1 MAGDGSHAAYPDT
14 EAFCPSE
21 PWSDEVGGGDG
32 ETEKVGDSEGCG
44 HFNPWPPRFE
54 VRDGLLYRKKLE
66 RGFIRYREV
75 LDEDRR
81 HEAIGTIHRH
91 QRPHQHHLSLEETY
105 KCVAESYWWEGMYF
119 QIRDFVL
126 GCPECQSRH
135 TKKKVGAKECVSKTM
150 TSHSAEMLSKL
161 RTQREA
167 GLFCD
172 ITLRTNGRPFPAH
185 RAVLAAVSDHF
196 QEIFTEMDP
205 NMKQDI
211 DLTGFSE
218 DSLRSLLDFS
228 YSSTLCVRQEDLPE
242 VMAMARHLGMWPALE
257 ACSALMNEQEQQL
270 HRRRCFTSACAGA
283 CHECHH
289 QQRNNRRKRVWGLE
303 DNVDNNFSLAAD
315 ASDGSVEGSPRRT
328 LRRTPNPQDYNGL
341 TLTPSH
347 RMKLMDF
354 KSPSSKKVS
363 APQHAVATPKSQK
376 FSPISPPNTRL
387 LRSTPGAAKE
397 VRRLIPALESPRQ
410 KKKPLSVSQLI
421 CSPVKVKQEVVDVG
435 EDEQDYERA
444 QEKYRLMNVLGLQRT
459 ALLPRPEDLIGWRQK
474 KRLRKLKANNYS
486 LTKRRKPQPA
496 STGRPF
502 GSVTLSLPLCNP
514 VNTCLLKKSGKNNPA
529 GAGGVQ
535 QMKKRP
541 KTVPRLVPP
550 SDRSMRSK
558 GAVPDIFLPSFSG
571 RELRRSVRMRDRSPF
586 PVQQPVRHHSN
597 KTVVRNIIKIK
608 PEPDEYEISGP
619 PFSSSHTPEHSL
631 YSQRTQMKNKVA
643 TETTKKLRYNS
654 GRPATKAKVRQGSTM
669 EVDRMKCKP
678 REEGRKVGGHRVQ
691 GTVDPNLRVNKPD
704 EFQFPQQAPPPSVCS
719 HPLYR
724 VIKKEPAEPVPVAS
738 FSDPPSPDRGK
749 RQSKPPIKLLDSGFL
764 FSFCRPAGLK
774 KEEESVDI
782 CLTRSVSQ
790 ISEAFAGEAPH
801 RVLRARAPSAM
812 AVIKKEQKERS
823 VSQSTA
829 RRSKPKSR
837 NGTVRLSRPAGPK
850 ASRTK
855 PKQEKPCVMLDAI
868 GRARLKQL
876 RGPRSQAPKV
886 PKASHT
892 CLECPAV
899 HEDCDALIMHRLR
912 HVEGKHWPCPV
923 SSC

>member
-1 MAGDGSHAAYPDT
+1 MCVCKK
-14 EAFCPSE
+14 AFVVP
-21 PWSDEVGGGDG
+21 
-32 ETEKVGDSEGCG
+32 
-44 HFNPWPPRFE
+44 
-54 VRDGLLYRKKLE
+54 
-66 RGFIRYREV
+66 
-75 LDEDRR
+75 
-81 HEAIGTIHRH
+81 
-91 QRPHQHHLSLEETY
+91 
-105 KCVAESYWWEGMYF
+105 
-119 QIRDFVL
+119 
-126 GCPECQSRH
+126 
-135 TKKKVGAKECVSKTM
+135 
-150 TSHSAEMLSKL
+150 
-161 RTQREA
+161 
-167 GLFCD
+167 
-172 ITLRTNGRPFPAH
+172 
-185 RAVLAAVSDHF
+185 
-196 QEIFTEMDP
+196 
-205 NMKQDI
+205 
-211 DLTGFSE
+211 GFSE
-218 DSLRSLLDFS
+218 DSLQSLLDFS

-257 ACSALMNEQEQQL
+257 ACSALLDEQEQQL
-270 HRRRCFTSACAGA
+270 HPRRCFPSACAGA

-289 QQRNNRRKRVWGLE
+289 QHRNNRRKRVWGLE
-303 DNVDNNFSLAAD
+303 DNVDGNFSLPAD

-363 APQHAVATPKSQK
+363 APPHAVATPKSQK
-376 FSPISPPNTRL
+376 FSPISPSSTRL

-410 KKKPLSVSQLI
+410 KKKALSVSQLI

-444 QEKYRLMNVLGLQRT
+444 EEKYRLMNVLGLQRT

-496 STGRPF
+496 STGLPF

-514 VNTCLLKKSGKNNPA
+514 VNTCLLKKSAKNHPV
-529 GAGGVQ
+529 GAVGVE

-558 GAVPDIFLPSFSG
+558 GAAPDIFLPSFSG

-586 PVQQPVRHHSN
+586 PVQQPVRHNPS
-597 KTVVRNIIKIK
+597 KRVVRNVIKIK

-619 PFSSSHTPEHSL
+619 PFSSSHTPEDSL
-631 YSQRTQMKNKVA
+631 YSQMRNKVA

-654 GRPATKAKVRQGSTM
+654 GRPATKAKVRQGSTV
-669 EVDRMKCKP
+669 EVDKMKCKP

-691 GTVDPNLRVNKPD
+691 GTVDTNLRVNKPD
-704 EFQFPQQAPPPSVCS
+704 EFQFPQQAPPPSVCN

-790 ISEAFAGEAPH
+790 ISGTFAGESPH
-801 RVLRARAPSAM
+801 RVLRARGPSAM

-829 RRSKPKSR
+829 RRSKPRSR
-837 NGTVRLSRPAGPK
+837 NGTVPLSRPAGPK

-855 PKQEKPCVMLDAI
+855 PKVGGRELRGSSRGCRGFCPTKNVHVHSYLLFLPSAQQEKPCVMLDAI
-868 GRARLKQL
+868 RRARLKQL

-899 HEDCDALIMHRLR
+899 HKDCDALIMHRLR

-923 SSC
+923 RSG